1 MENNKTPSIRFKGFT
16 DPWEQRKVLDLLELL
31 TDYDANGSFADMAKN
46 VNTTDG
52 DGYAWYVRI
61 TDLENPKPLSE
72 LKYVDESSYEFLK
85 KTELHGGELLMAKRG
100 EIGKVYIFEPRTKYA
115 TVAPNMY
122 LLKLNNKVIP
132 HFLYDYF
139 VSEEGNKKLTRLNAS
154 STMGALYKDDVKN
167 IDVIMPSIE
176 EQAMIGNFFQ
186 SIDHIITLHQR
197 KYNKLLNVK
206 KSMLEKMFPKNGS
219 NIPEIRF
226 KGFTDPWEQR
236 KLLSCIEKITDFRGR
251 TPKKLGM
258 DWSESGY
265 LALSALN
272 VKDGYIDFSQDV
284 HYGEQALY
292 DKWMSGN
299 ELHKG
304 QVLFTTEAPMGNVA
318 QVPDNK
324 RYILSQRTIAFDV
337 KEDIIT
343 ENFLATL
350 LRSPAV
356 FNTLTSLS
364 SGGTA
369 KGVSQK
375 SLAGVDIQ
383 IPVELRE
390 QELLATYFANLD
402 NLITLH
408 QRELEKLQ
416 NIKKSMLEKM
426 FV

>member
-1 MENNKTPSIRFKGFT
+1 MENNKTPS
-16 DPWEQRKVLDLLELL
+16 
-31 TDYDANGSFADMAKN
+31 
-46 VNTTDG
+46 
-52 DGYAWYVRI
+52 
-61 TDLENPKPLSE
+61 
-72 LKYVDESSYEFLK
+72 
-85 KTELHGGELLMAKRG
+85 
-100 EIGKVYIFEPRTKYA
+100 
-115 TVAPNMY
+115 
-122 LLKLNNKVIP
+122 
-132 HFLYDYF
+132 
-139 VSEEGNKKLTRLNAS
+139 
-154 STMGALYKDDVKN
+154 
-167 IDVIMPSIE
+167 
-176 EQAMIGNFFQ
+176 
-186 SIDHIITLHQR
+186 
-197 KYNKLLNVK
+197 
-206 KSMLEKMFPKNGS
+206 
-219 NIPEIRF
+219 IRF

-408 QRELEKLQ
+408 QRKYNKLL
-416 NIKKSMLEKM
+416 NVKKSMLEKM
-426 FV
+426 FPKNGSNIPEIRFKGFTDPWEQRKVFEIADRFDNLRVPVAANLRIPGNTPYYGANGIQDYVEGYTHDGEYILVAEDGASDLKNYPVNYVNGRIWVNNHAHVLQGKEKIANNKFLSYAMRLADIESVLVGGGRAKLNADIMMNLDIAIPSFNEQEQIGAYFSNLDNLITLHQRELDKLKI

>member
-1 MENNKTPSIRFKGFT
+1 MCIRDRLETVTYGIRDGRSISYEEFLTLGFVYPSKAEQTAIARYLDKLSDLITLYQRKFEKLTNVKKSMLEKMFPQNGSSYPEIRFKGFT
-16 DPWEQRKVLDLLELL
+16 DPWEQRKVL
-31 TDYDANGSFADMAKN
+31 
-46 VNTTDG
+46 
-52 DGYAWYVRI
+52 
-61 TDLENPKPLSE
+61 
-72 LKYVDESSYEFLK
+72 
-85 KTELHGGELLMAKRG
+85 
-100 EIGKVYIFEPRTKYA
+100 
-115 TVAPNMY
+115 
-122 LLKLNNKVIP
+122 
-132 HFLYDYF
+132 
-139 VSEEGNKKLTRLNAS
+139 
-154 STMGALYKDDVKN
+154 
-167 IDVIMPSIE
+167 
-176 EQAMIGNFFQ
+176 
-186 SIDHIITLHQR
+186 
-197 KYNKLLNVK
+197 
-206 KSMLEKMFPKNGS
+206 
-219 NIPEIRF
+219 
-226 KGFTDPWEQR
+226 
-236 KLLSCIEKITDFRGR
+236 SCIQKITDFRGR

-284 HYGEQALY
+284 HYGDRALY

-318 QVPDNK
+318 QVPDN
-324 RYILSQRTIAFDV
+324 RQYILSQRTIAFDV
-337 KEDIIT
+337 REDIIT

-375 SLAGVDIQ
+375 SLAGVEVR
-383 IPVELRE
+383 IPVDLRE
-390 QELLATYFANLD
+390 QALLATYFHNLD

-416 NIKKSMLEKM
+416 GVKKSLLKKM

>member
-100 EIGKVYIFEPRTKYA
+100 DIGKVYIFEPRTKYA

-139 VSEEGNKKLTRLNAS
+139 VSEEGNKKLIRLNAS

-186 SIDHIITLHQR
+186 SIDH
-197 KYNKLLNVK
+197 
-206 KSMLEKMFPKNGS
+206 
-219 NIPEIRF
+219 
-226 KGFTDPWEQR
+226 
-236 KLLSCIEKITDFRGR
+236 
-251 TPKKLGM
+251 
-258 DWSESGY
+258 
-265 LALSALN
+265 
-272 VKDGYIDFSQDV
+272 
-284 HYGEQALY
+284 
-292 DKWMSGN
+292 
-299 ELHKG
+299 
-304 QVLFTTEAPMGNVA
+304 
-318 QVPDNK
+318 
-324 RYILSQRTIAFDV
+324 
-337 KEDIIT
+337 
-343 ENFLATL
+343 
-350 LRSPAV
+350 
-356 FNTLTSLS
+356 
-364 SGGTA
+364 
-369 KGVSQK
+369 
-375 SLAGVDIQ
+375 
-383 IPVELRE
+383 
-390 QELLATYFANLD
+390 
-402 NLITLH
+402 LITLH
-408 QRELEKLQ
+408 QRLY
-416 NIKKSMLEKM
+416 
-426 FV
+426 F

>member
-1 MENNKTPSIRFKGFT
+1 MENNKTPSIRFKGFTDPWEQRKAKNLFVSTADKGHPELPVLSATQDRGMIRRDENSINIYHDKKNEEGYKRVLPGQFVIHLRSFQGGFAHSAIEGITSPAYTVFGFSEPEKHNPNYWKYVFTSKEFIRRLETVTYGIRDGRSISYDEFLTMDFVYPTQDEQTKIANYLDTLDNLITLHQRKYDKLQNIKKSMLEKMFPKNGSNVPEIRFSGFT

-46 VNTTDG
+46 INTTDG

-100 EIGKVYIFEPRTKYA
+100 NIGKVYIFEPRTKYA

-197 KYNKLLNVK
+197 
-206 KSMLEKMFPKNGS
+206 
-219 NIPEIRF
+219 
-226 KGFTDPWEQR
+226 
-236 KLLSCIEKITDFRGR
+236 
-251 TPKKLGM
+251 
-258 DWSESGY
+258 
-265 LALSALN
+265 
-272 VKDGYIDFSQDV
+272 
-284 HYGEQALY
+284 
-292 DKWMSGN
+292 
-299 ELHKG
+299 
-304 QVLFTTEAPMGNVA
+304 
-318 QVPDNK
+318 
-324 RYILSQRTIAFDV
+324 
-337 KEDIIT
+337 
-343 ENFLATL
+343 
-350 LRSPAV
+350 
-356 FNTLTSLS
+356 
-364 SGGTA
+364 
-369 KGVSQK
+369 
-375 SLAGVDIQ
+375 
-383 IPVELRE
+383 
-390 QELLATYFANLD
+390 
-402 NLITLH
+402 
-408 QRELEKLQ
+408 ELEKLQ